1 MGSRTASTVKE
12 IEDIREGLEA
22 KIVELG
28 KRLPPAV
35 QWGRRAIAGVGGGVV
50 LFALNRMR
58 ARAKTKPKSGRV
70 PAAPPIT
77 VNAGIGLPAALAVA
91 AVWAGVRLYE
101 AKQRAASAPGERA
114 VVRSLPA
121 ERGVS

>member
-1 MGSRTASTVKE
+1 MGTRTDSTVKE
-12 IEDIREGLEA
+12 IEEIREGLEA

-35 QWGRRAIAGVGGGVV
+35 RWGRRAIAGVGGGVL

-58 ARAKTKPKSGRV
+58 ARVKAKPKTERAPSG
-70 PAAPPIT
+70 PPIT
-77 VNAGIGLPAALAVA
+77 VNAGMGLPAALAVA

-101 AKQRAASAPGERA
+101 AKQRAASVPGERA

-121 ERGVS
+121 ERGAS